1 MPAVWLGDVPN
12 LIRATREDES
22 TRLMIETKA
31 IKNFIASYFDL
42 TKRNIVDLIP
52 KTIMTCLVNESKK
65 LAKKELIEM
74 VYRGNVNLEAL
85 IAEDPMTKSKRESCK
100 KTISALKMA

>member
-12 LIRATREDES
+12 LIRANREDES
-22 TRLMIETKA
+22 TRLMFETKA
-31 IKNFIASYFDL
+31 IKKMIASYFNS
-42 TKRNIVDLIP
+42 TKYRFFDLIL
-52 KTIMTCLVNESKK
+52 KTTMTCLVNESKK

-74 VYRGNVNLEAL
+74 VFRDNVTLEAL
-85 IAEDPMTKSKRESCK
+85 IAEDPMTKSKIESCK